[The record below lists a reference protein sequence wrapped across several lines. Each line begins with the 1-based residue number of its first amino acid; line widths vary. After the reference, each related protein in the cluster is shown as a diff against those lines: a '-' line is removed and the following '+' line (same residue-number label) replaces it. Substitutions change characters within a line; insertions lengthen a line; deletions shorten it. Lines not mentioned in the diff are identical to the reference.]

1 MGQQYSHLSSDERI
15 LIEKLHCER
24 HLSVRKIAEEIGRD
38 KSTVSRE
45 LRRGLWFASNEN
57 GSYRPYRPKRLKT
70 GPWTVFCQVGVCVL
84 CSVFPQCRQRVFRR
98 VCGIGR
104 CLSALCCC
112 CIVGLFGH
120 EGVFAPVGAAFESD
134 EPSVV
139 DGAVDEGGGH
149 VLVAEHASPSAEFD
163 VGGVD
168 DAPCLVAVGNDLEEE
183 PAALLVY
190 GQVAELVDDE
200 KSGLADAREFPV
212 EPVLLLGAAQTHE
225 QSGRGE
231 EAHRD
236 APLAGEPSDRD
247 GQVALAGADGP
258 VEHEVLASG
267 DEVEVLE
274 LRAPPVGGHLQVG
287 PVIAVEGLVGG
298 EAGLF
303 EQAQAFGSLARV
315 EFGREPSF
323 DEVELVGRG
332 LGERAGEHAACQ
344 GQAAAHLQ
352 DAFAFLGRGRAPASG
367 LRDHRIGSDAHRS
380 SPPSSVPV
388 MNRS

>member
-1 MGQQYSHLSSDERI
+1 MR
-15 LIEKLHCER
+15 
-24 HLSVRKIAEEIGRD
+24 A
-38 KSTVSRE
+38 
-45 LRRGLWFASNEN
+45 
-57 GSYRPYRPKRLKT
+57 
-70 GPWTVFCQVGVCVL
+70 
-84 CSVFPQCRQRVFRR
+84 
-98 VCGIGR
+98 
-104 CLSALCCC
+104 
-112 CIVGLFGH
+112 
-120 EGVFAPVGAAFESD
+120 
-134 EPSVV
+134 
-139 DGAVDEGGGH
+139 GH

-168 DAPCLVAVGNDLEEE
+168 DAPCLVGIGNDLEEE

-323 DEVELVGRG
+323 DEVELV
-332 LGERAGEHAACQ
+332 LGVASASV
-344 GQAAAHLQ
+344 
-352 DAFAFLGRGRAPASG
+352 PASTLRVRVRLRLIFRMRSLFSVVDARRRRVSGITGSG
-367 LRDHRIGSDAHRS
+367 LTLTVLPLRRPCR
-380 SPPSSVPV
+380 
-388 MNRS
+388 